1 MHPVEATMNSS
12 TITILQIFF
21 DTYCGTDGYIPDCKF
36 CEYNVKNMGCTHAKN
51 PMNMM
56 IQEVVK

>member
-1 MHPVEATMNSS
+1 MNST

-21 DTYCGTDGYIPDCKF
+21 ATYCGTDGYIPDCKF
-36 CEYNVKNMGCTHAKN
+36 CEYNVKNMGCTHARN